1 MSVGTA
7 GEKGEE
13 AVAGG
18 ADGAKYTNGEECD
31 AEVSRGGGRA
41 RGPVRRYSSRREA
54 STAAAWGVGPQPGG
68 SCVVGGQMCGAGRV
82 KGLHLNAGVDPRS
95 L

>member
-7 GEKGEE
+7 GEKGEK

-18 ADGAKYTNGEECD
+18 ANGAKDTNGEECD
-31 AEVSRGGGRA
+31 AEVGRGGGRA

-54 STAAAWGVGPQPGG
+54 STAAAWAPSLVVAVWWVAKCVGPEG
-68 SCVVGGQMCGAGRV
+68 SKVFTSIQV
-82 KGLHLNAGVDPRS
+82 
-95 L
+95 